1 MTDIPQILQRQR
13 EFFRSGKTLDIECR
27 RKALLRLKEE
37 ILKTEDAIE
46 AALKEDLGKSGFES
60 YMCETGMVLSALDHA
75 LKHIRK
81 YSRPRKVRTPLA
93 QFPAKS
99 FIIPEPYGNVLIMS
113 PWNYPFLLSVSPLV
127 SAVAAGNTA
136 IVKPSAYSP
145 ATSRIIAGLVA
156 KVFSPEHVAVAEGG
170 RDVNSNLLE
179 QKFDYIFFTGS
190 KEVGRIVMAKA
201 SEHLTPITLEL
212 GGKSPVIIDNTANLE
227 IASARIAF
235 GKFLNCGQTC
245 VAPDYIL
252 ADEKIAGKFTELC
265 IRKTSE
271 MFGKDAFLNADYG
284 KIINSKHF
292 TRLTTAIDDA
302 LQKGAALV
310 YGGRNN
316 PETMQ
321 IEPTIL
327 TLGTLRTLNAGIPT
341 IMKEEIFGPV
351 MPILT
356 YSSLDEAISFVDNM
370 PRPLATYIFTENRST
385 RKYLLSHLHFGG
397 GCVNDTIIH
406 LATENMPF
414 GGLGESGMGSYHGKF
429 GFDTFSHLKSI
440 VDKPSWLDLPMR
452 YQPYTRLHEKLV
464 RLFLK

>member
-1 MTDIPQILQRQR
+1 M
-13 EFFRSGKTLDIECR
+13 
-27 RKALLRLKEE
+27 
-37 ILKTEDAIE
+37 
-46 AALKEDLGKSGFES
+46 
-60 YMCETGMVLSALDHA
+60 
-75 LKHIRK
+75 
-81 YSRPRKVRTPLA
+81 
-93 QFPAKS
+93 
-99 FIIPEPYGNVLIMS
+99 
-113 PWNYPFLLSVSPLV
+113 
-127 SAVAAGNTA
+127 
-136 IVKPSAYSP
+136 
-145 ATSRIIAGLVA
+145 
-156 KVFSPEHVAVAEGG
+156 
-170 RDVNSNLLE
+170 
-179 QKFDYIFFTGS
+179 
-190 KEVGRIVMAKA
+190 
-201 SEHLTPITLEL
+201 
-212 GGKSPVIIDNTANLE
+212 
-227 IASARIAF
+227 
-235 GKFLNCGQTC
+235 
-245 VAPDYIL
+245 APDYIL